1 MKQNIALSHEHRIPE
16 NPMLQG
22 KERDVSNDPKVKSV
36 RFKKTGY
43 MNNIKKKKP
52 TAIPDNT

>member
-43 MNNIKKKKP
+43 MNNIKKKK
-52 TAIPDNT
+52 THSNT